1 MVPEVVVLD
10 DTGGDLDEVG
20 VGEDH
25 DEVVGCPEHKTDA
38 VVGPGS
44 DEEAVP
50 GCQGQ
55 VEIILG
61 SVGVEHWA
69 LIMSIVSDC

>member
-1 MVPEVVVLD
+1 MVPEVAVID
-10 DTGGDLDEVG
+10 HTGGDLDEVG

-25 DEVVGCPEHKTDA
+25 YEVVGCQEHKTDA

-50 GCQGQ
+50 GCQG
-55 VEIILG
+55 
-61 SVGVEHWA
+61 
-69 LIMSIVSDC
+69 

>member
-1 MVPEVVVLD
+1 MVPEVAVLD
-10 DTGGDLDEVG
+10 HTGGDLDEVG
-20 VGEDH
+20 VEEDH
-25 DEVVGCPEHKTDA
+25 DEVVGCPEHKNDA

-61 SVGVEHWA
+61 SAPVEHWA
-69 LIMSIVSDC
+69 LIMLIVAGC